1 MIGQA
6 ALVQYTVPMKCT
18 CTVNSKSSIDMLL
31 NALSRRMPAL
41 FTRMSQRPQVFIAVS
56 TMFCAL
62 FGVGDRIMVRHR
74 LAAGGLDLGHHLVGD
89 GVLTAAA
96 IHRAARIV
104 HHHLGAAACQQHGVR
119 AAEAGTGAGDDGD
132 AVVEADGHD
141 AGSLLVG

>member
-18 CTVNSKSSIDMLL
+18 CTVNSKSSIVMLL

-41 FTRMSQRPQVFIAVS
+41 FTRMSQRPQVLTAVS

-62 FGVGDRIMVRHR
+62 LAVGNRIVVRHR
-74 LAAGGLDLGHHLVGD
+74 LAAGRLDLGHHLVGHR
-89 GVLTAAA
+89 VLTAAPV
-96 IHRAARIV
+96 HRAARIV
-104 HHHLGAAACQQHGVR
+104 HHHLGAAARQQHGVR

-132 AVVEADGHD
+132 AVVETDGH
-141 AGSLLVG
+141 GGFLLVE